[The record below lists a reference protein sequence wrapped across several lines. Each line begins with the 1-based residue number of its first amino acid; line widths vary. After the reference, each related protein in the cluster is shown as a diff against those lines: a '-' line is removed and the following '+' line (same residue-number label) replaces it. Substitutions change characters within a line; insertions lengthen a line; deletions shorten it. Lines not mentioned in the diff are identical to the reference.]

1 MIILKSKSISDY
13 EIKINLKRQMEK
25 IKINR
30 FNLSKLTNTKL
41 DTINRYYYNEITRV
55 DLDILLRFCIVLQ
68 CNIDDILKITK
79 KEKVIF

>member
-25 IKINR
+25 RKINR